1 MFTLSAEKRHW
12 NTQKGAAYVSRY
24 SKRKHNY
31 GVLPTMKIIVLLLS
45 LTVSFNLFAADYQQ
59 EINKFFELYKQDKID
74 EAVDSIYSSNQYVSS
89 IPDQIKNV
97 KTQLNALKGLVGQI
111 HHIGHLDTFLV
122 GESFVY
128 VTYLAT
134 YDRQPV
140 RYEFQFFKVK
150 DGWRIYSF
158 SFDDDLSEIQTQA
171 RKAAWS
177 AKE

>member
-1 MFTLSAEKRHW
+1 
-12 NTQKGAAYVSRY
+12 
-24 SKRKHNY
+24 
-31 GVLPTMKIIVLLLS
+31 MKSIILLLS

-59 EINKFFELYKQDKID
+59 EINKFFELYKKDKIE
-74 EAVDSIYSSNQYVSS
+74 EAVDSIYSTNEYVTA

-97 KTQLNALKGLVGQI
+97 KTQLNALKGLVGQV
-111 HHIGHLDTFLV
+111 HHIGKLDTFLV

-158 SFDDDLSEIQTQA
+158 AFDDDLSEIQNQA

-177 AKE
+177 AKK

>member
-1 MFTLSAEKRHW
+1 
-12 NTQKGAAYVSRY
+12 
-24 SKRKHNY
+24 
-31 GVLPTMKIIVLLLS
+31 MKSIILLIS
-45 LTVSFNLFAADYQQ
+45 LTVSFNIFAADYQQ
-59 EINKFFELYKQDKID
+59 EINKFFELYKKDKID
-74 EAVDSIYSSNQYVSS
+74 EAVDSIYSTNEYVSA

-97 KTQLNALKGLVGQI
+97 KTQLNALKGMVGQV
-111 HHIGHLDTFLV
+111 HHIGQLDTFLV

-128 VTYLAT
+128 VTYLVT

-158 SFDDDLSEIQTQA
+158 SFDDDLSEIQSQA

-177 AKE
+177 AKK

>member
-1 MFTLSAEKRHW
+1 
-12 NTQKGAAYVSRY
+12 
-24 SKRKHNY
+24 
-31 GVLPTMKIIVLLLS
+31 MKSLILFLS

-59 EINKFFELYKQDKID
+59 QINNFFELYKKDKID
-74 EAVDSIYSSNQYVSS
+74 EAVDSIYSSNEYVSA
-89 IPDQIKNV
+89 IPDKIKNV
-97 KTQLNALKGLVGQI
+97 KTQLNALKGMVGKV
-111 HHIGHLDTFLV
+111 HHIRQLDTYLV

-158 SFDDDLSEIQTQA
+158 SFDDDLSEIQSQA

-177 AKE
+177 AKK

>member
-1 MFTLSAEKRHW
+1 
-12 NTQKGAAYVSRY
+12 
-24 SKRKHNY
+24 
-31 GVLPTMKIIVLLLS
+31 MKIIVLLLS